1 MNNFNEQ
8 EIHYRLLKILAEE
21 PRTSQRE
28 MARRTGIS
36 LGKTNC
42 VLTELANERIIKI
55 KVFKNAKYK
64 TPYTYMLTFEG
75 LEEKAKITRIFLKRK
90 LFEYEEI
97 KRQIKEIA
105 IEAEKDNCID
115 LLNTDVDDVVA
126 TIR

>member
-1 MNNFNEQ
+1 MNNSNEQ

-42 VLTELANERIIKI
+42 VLTELANKGIIKI
-55 KVFKNAKYK
+55 RGFKSARHKIH
-64 TPYTYMLTFEG
+64 YTYMLTPEG
-75 LEEKAKITRIFLKRK
+75 LKEKARITLKFLKRK
-90 LFEYEEI
+90 LSEYEEM

-105 IEAEKDNCID
+105 TEVEKDNTID
-115 LLNTDVDDVVA
+115 FSVTETLEALAKTL
-126 TIR
+126 

>member
-1 MNNFNEQ
+1 MNNSNEQ

-42 VLTELANERIIKI
+42 VLTELANKGIIKI
-55 KVFKNAKYK
+55 KGFKSARYK
-64 TPYTYMLTFEG
+64 TPYTYMLTPEG
-75 LEEKAKITRIFLKRK
+75 LEEKAKITLIFLKRK

-97 KRQIKEIA
+97 KRHIKEVA
-105 IEAEKDNCID
+105 KEVEKDETID
-115 LLNTDVDDVVA
+115 FSLTETLKVLAKTQ
-126 TIR
+126 